1 MNRLKHIITHLKKN
15 CISES
20 EDFTTP
26 KQILED
32 GLKIGFWEL
41 QLDDLSN
48 TVKAVRKP
56 KFINQNNHN
65 TRRQLKDA
73 ARGSRKKYSL

>member
-1 MNRLKHIITHLKKN
+1 MQKDISILPHLKSDCK
-15 CISES
+15 SES

-26 KQILED
+26 RQIFRD
-32 GLKIGFWEL
+32 GLKIGSWKFK
-41 QLDDLSN
+41 LDDISN
-48 TVKAVRKP
+48 TVIAVK
-56 KFINQNNHN
+56 KSKLFDQNNHN

>member
-1 MNRLKHIITHLKKN
+1 MHKDIVILPHLKSDCK
-15 CISES
+15 SES

-26 KQILED
+26 KQIFRN
-32 GLKIGFWEL
+32 GLKIGTW
-41 QLDDLSN
+41 QLKLADFSN
-48 TVKAVRKP
+48 TIKALRKP
-56 KFINQNNHN
+56 KFINQHNHN